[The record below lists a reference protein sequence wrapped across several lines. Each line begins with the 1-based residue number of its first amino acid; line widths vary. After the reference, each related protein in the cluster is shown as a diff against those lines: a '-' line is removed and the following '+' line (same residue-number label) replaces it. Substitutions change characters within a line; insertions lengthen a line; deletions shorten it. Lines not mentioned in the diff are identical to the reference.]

1 MNIKYENDKRRMYM
15 YGILSKQR
23 KLLKCERKEF
33 DALKK
38 IRVWDK
44 MERKVILERL
54 LQHKYLSVPNTVC
67 LVDERGVE
75 HYGSSINELVLRV
88 TELGEECLKKDLPS
102 EYKKERHDK
111 RMEWIDRLVDFKTII
126 FSILSATVGF
136 LGRELIS
143 LSTEEYQWI
152 LQILV

>member
-1 MNIKYENDKRRMYM
+1 MNIRYENDKTRIHMFDL
-15 YGILSKQR
+15 LSKQR
-23 KLLKCERKEF
+23 KLSKSENKEF
-33 DALKK
+33 EELKK
-38 IRVWDK
+38 VRVLDRA
-44 MERKVILERL
+44 ERKVILERL
-54 LQHKYLSVPNTVC
+54 LQHKYLSVPNTVY

-111 RMEWIDRLVDFKTII
+111 RMEWIDRLIDFKTII
-126 FSILSATVGF
+126 LSILSAIVGF

-143 LSTEEYQWI
+143 LLVEVYQWI
-152 LQILV
+152 LQILT